1 MSRRTIYQGR
11 VVDFGL
17 EEARMPDG
25 RTITLEIV
33 RHPGAAAV
41 LPLHE
46 DGTVTLIHQHR
57 HAAGGLIYEVPAGV
71 LEKDE
76 TPEGCAARELAEEVQ
91 LRAERLQHLTTI
103 HTTPGFTNER
113 IHLFLATGL
122 QEADGQ
128 ADDDEYL
135 RAVRLPLS
143 EAIGMIEAGRITDAK
158 TVCALLL
165 AARARGG

>member
-91 LRAERLQHLTTI
+91 LRAERLQPLTTI

-122 QEADGQ
+122 QEAEGQ

-165 AARARGG
+165 AARTQS